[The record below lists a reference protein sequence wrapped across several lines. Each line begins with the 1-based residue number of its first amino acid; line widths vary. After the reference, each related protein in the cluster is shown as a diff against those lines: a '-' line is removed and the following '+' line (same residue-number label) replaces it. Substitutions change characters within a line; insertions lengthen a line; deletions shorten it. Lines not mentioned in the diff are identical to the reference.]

1 MTATVW
7 YVPRA
12 VTHAIV
18 TSPSVRKT
26 TSSPACQQLRQ
37 RHCYLAQG
45 KRAAACSEVRL
56 ATGATAMPPSAE
68 LAKSGGLEI

>member
-1 MTATVW
+1 MTATAW

-12 VTHAIV
+12 ATHAIA
-18 TSPSVRKT
+18 TFASVRKT

-37 RHCYLAQG
+37 RHCDLAQG

-56 ATGATAMPPSAE
+56 ATGATAMPPSA
-68 LAKSGGLEI
+68 KSPKSDALEI